1 MQQVKKFKDPI
12 YEYIT
17 IPQEYITKIV
27 DTPVFQRL
35 RRVAQT
41 SYPPLYASALHNRF
55 VHSIGVYHLGEMAA
69 KRFKESI
76 IKSEYLNEDLAIKYS
91 KVYTLACLLHD
102 VGHAPFSHTSERG
115 YRDEK
120 YTLNTLH
127 KRLCSLVNVKD
138 FENDLPPES
147 AGAAEHEI
155 MSAIIGIKEFGD
167 IIGDDECKELFAR
180 CITGYTYEEDT
191 KNAKNGIKNC
201 FIRML
206 NSKVIDVDRLDYL
219 IRDAYTSGF
228 KTVNIDYKRL
238 LDALTID
245 VHNGHYRIVY
255 NKAAVSV
262 IENVVYAHDAER
274 KWIQN
279 HPTIIYEVYILSH
292 ILDNLA
298 ANLDMSRKKL
308 MSENS
313 LSVKGQGLK
322 KNIKVSLLSDDDI
335 IYLAKNAFPDD
346 LSKEL
351 FDRNSRMH
359 PVWKS
364 EEEYKALIGINGEKE
379 NFFLENITDLCRKNK
394 RSGLEYVVINDSLIE
409 SKKKELSAEEK
420 EDKAESRL
428 RIKRLKGQIEM
439 CSFLVNK
446 AKENDWGSELLFIKT
461 SMFNSN
467 FRKEDIKKL
476 PIVFG
481 KDGKHYIRELEK
493 VCNLLNASDT
503 GRDFC
508 YLFYRRGKQD
518 GQGENVSLEDFCD
531 GMIAALY
538 K

>member
-1 MQQVKKFKDPI
+1 M
-12 YEYIT
+12 
-17 IPQEYITKIV
+17 
-27 DTPVFQRL
+27 
-35 RRVAQT
+35 
-41 SYPPLYASALHNRF
+41 
-55 VHSIGVYHLGEMAA
+55 
-69 KRFKESI
+69 
-76 IKSEYLNEDLAIKYS
+76 
-91 KVYTLACLLHD
+91 
-102 VGHAPFSHTSERG
+102 
-115 YRDEK
+115 
-120 YTLNTLH
+120 
-127 KRLCSLVNVKD
+127 
-138 FENDLPPES
+138 
-147 AGAAEHEI
+147 
-155 MSAIIGIKEFGD
+155 
-167 IIGDDECKELFAR
+167 
-180 CITGYTYEEDT
+180 
-191 KNAKNGIKNC
+191 
-201 FIRML
+201 
-206 NSKVIDVDRLDYL
+206 
-219 IRDAYTSGF
+219 
-228 KTVNIDYKRL
+228 NIDYKRL

-298 ANLDMSRKKL
+298 TNLDTSRKKL

-313 LSVKGQGLK
+313 LSVKGQELK

-335 IYLAKNAFPDD
+335 IYLAKNVFPDE

-379 NFFLENITDLCRKNK
+379 NFFLENITDLCRENK

-409 SKKKELSAEEK
+409 SKKKELTVEEK
-420 EDKAESRL
+420 VDKAESRL

-446 AKENDWGSELLFIKT
+446 AKVNDWGSELLFIKT

-481 KDGKHYIRELEK
+481 KDGKQYIRKLVE
-493 VCNLLNASDT
+493 VCNLLNAPDT

-518 GQGENVSLEDFCD
+518 GRSENVSLEDFCD
-531 GMIAALY
+531 GMITALY
-538 K
+538 

>member
-12 YEYIT
+12 YGYIT
-17 IPQEYITKIV
+17 IPQEYIIKIV
-27 DTPVFQRL
+27 DTPMFQRL

-69 KRFKESI
+69 KRFEESI
-76 IKSEYLNEDLAIKYS
+76 IRNEYLNEYSAKKYS

-102 VGHAPFSHTSERG
+102 VGHAPFSHTGERG
-115 YRDEK
+115 YRDKE

-138 FENDLPPES
+138 FEDDLPPES
-147 AGAAEHEI
+147 DGAAEHEI

-167 IIGDDECKELFAR
+167 VIGDSECKELFAR
-180 CITGYTYEEDT
+180 CITGYAYKEDT

-238 LDALTID
+238 LGALTID
-245 VHNGHYRIVY
+245 VYSGHYRIVY
-255 NKAAVSV
+255 NKASVSV

-298 ANLDMSRKKL
+298 TNLDTSRKKL
-308 MSENS
+308 MSEIS
-313 LSVKGQGLK
+313 LSVRGQELK

-335 IYLAKNAFPDD
+335 IYLAKNVFPDD

-364 EEEYKALIGINGEKE
+364 EEEYKALIGNNSAKE
-379 NFFLENITDLCRKNK
+379 TFFLENVTDLCRENK
-394 RSGLEYVVINDSLIE
+394 QSGLEYVVINGSLIE
-409 SKKKELSAEEK
+409 RKKKELTIEEK
-420 EDKAESRL
+420 ADKMESRL
-428 RIKRLKGQIEM
+428 RIKRLKGQVEM
-439 CSFLVNK
+439 CSFLLQK
-446 AKENDWGSELLFIKT
+446 ARENNWGSELLFIKT

-476 PIVFG
+476 SIVFG
-481 KDGKHYIRELEK
+481 KEGKQYIRNLED

-508 YLFYRRGKQD
+508 YLFYRRGKED
-518 GQGENVSLEDFCD
+518 GQSENESLEDFCD